1 MAELF
6 DGPSDPNDPAHQ
18 REPRLKRQLVQ
29 VYEALLLDD
38 LTLEELSAKINAPT
52 SSVSARIR
60 DLRKPRF
67 GDFRV
72 DREHLENGLYRYML
86 RSETGNPDLVYDPLP
101 NLDNRRLEARRRVIE
116 WLNHVSV
123 PAFQAGSDGPVMF
136 GERLLIEDLHTLC
149 R

>member
-6 DGPSDPNDPAHQ
+6 DGPPDPNDPATN

-38 LTLEELSAKINAPT
+38 LTLEEISQKINAPT

-72 DREHLENGLYRYML
+72 DREHIENGLYRYML
-86 RSETGNPDLVYDPLP
+86 RSETGNPELVYDPLP

-136 GERLLIEDLHTLC
+136 GQRLLIEDLHTLC

>member
-1 MAELF
+1 MPELF
-6 DGPSDPNDPAHQ
+6 DGPPDPDDPATN
-18 REPRLKRQLVQ
+18 REPRLKRQLVH
-29 VYEALLLDD
+29 VYECLLLDD
-38 LTLEELSAKINAPT
+38 LTLEEISQKINAPT

-72 DREHLENGLYRYML
+72 DREHIENGLYRYML
-86 RSETGNPDLVYDPLP
+86 RSETGNPELVYDPLP

-136 GERLLIEDLHTLC
+136 GKRLLIEDLHTLC

>member
-6 DGPSDPNDPAHQ
+6 DGPPDPNDPATN

-38 LTLEELSAKINAPT
+38 LTLEEISRKINAPT

-72 DREHLENGLYRYML
+72 DREHIENGLYRYML
-86 RSETGNPDLVYDPLP
+86 RSETGNPELVYDPLP

-136 GERLLIEDLHTLC
+136 GQRLLIEDLHTLC